1 MILFIVLAGCA
12 PSGWC
17 AFKIGLNEG
26 RSPITAVGVASINS
40 QGIVFSPVPGQAGL
54 IRYKW
59 TEFSAEGLM
68 ELQQMLPRVRV
79 FQQKSGIDKVEYLQ
93 LISDELRKIAP
104 QKPAVPIPI
113 PAQPKPPP
121 VKIVQAA
128 PTIAAPVA
136 PAPKPKNPAAAVPP
150 TLPQKKPEPKPE
162 TEVETAPAF
171 QLIQPAGT
179 SPGAVH
185 RPPESGWSFAAMFSP
200 AGVFLVLVIMGFS
213 VYAGNEIAR
222 FRNRPKN
229 LVCAVSA
236 IFPIIGPTVFLL
248 LPDPAAKYADEM
260 AEASDPFLINPPGN
274 PSSVETVAPA
284 QIPKVKYE
292 EDLDSPYL
300 NLNQSDEETHLET
313 ETVPTPT
320 SKPEV
325 IELYRAPEY
334 QFNFEFF
341 NQYFQ
346 RFINK
351 ESNDGQ
357 ALILRTHDLEY
368 PVHYITELSP
378 DALNIIYPS
387 GDEWHEDKIAYE
399 SLEEVEVIGFSL
411 KNI

>member
-1 MILFIVLAGCA
+1 MILIFVLAGCA

-26 RSPITAVGVASINS
+26 RSPITAVGVASINR
-40 QGIVFSPVPGQAGL
+40 QGIVFSPAPGQAGF

-59 TEFSAEGLM
+59 TEFSAGGLI
-68 ELQQMLPRVRV
+68 ELQQILPRERA

-113 PAQPKPPP
+113 PVQPKPPP

-128 PTIAAPVA
+128 PAIAAPVA
-136 PAPKPKNPAAAVPP
+136 PASEPKNPAAAAPP
-150 TLPQKKPEPKPE
+150 VLPNKKPKPKPE

-171 QLIQPAGT
+171 HLIQPAGT
-179 SPGAVH
+179 SPGADH
-185 RPPESGWSFAAMFSP
+185 RPPESGWSFAAIFSP

-222 FRNRPKN
+222 FRNRPKS

-236 IFPIIGPTVFLL
+236 IFPIIGPAIFLL
-248 LPDPAAKYADEM
+248 LPDPAAKYAGAM
-260 AEASDPFLINPPGN
+260 SEANDPFLINPPGN
-274 PSSVETVAPA
+274 PSTVETVAPTQA
-284 QIPKVKYE
+284 PGVKYE
-292 EDLDSPYL
+292 DDQDSPYHDL
-300 NLNQSDEETHLET
+300 IQDGDETQMEAELVAGTA
-313 ETVPTPT
+313 P
-320 SKPEV
+320 KPMV
-325 IELYRAPEY
+325 MELYLTPEY
-334 QFNFEFF
+334 QFDFKFF

-346 RFINK
+346 RFIN
-351 ESNDGQ
+351 SQPSDGQ
-357 ALILRTHDLEY
+357 ALILRTRDLEY

-387 GDEWHEDKIAYE
+387 GDEWHEDNIAYE
-399 SLEEVEVIGFSL
+399 SLEEVEVTGFTSQ
-411 KNI
+411 

>member
-1 MILFIVLAGCA
+1 MRRLLILFIVLAGCA

-26 RSPITAVGVASINS
+26 RSPITAVGVASINR
-40 QGIVFSPVPGQAGL
+40 QGIVFSPVPGQAGF

-68 ELQQMLPRVRV
+68 ELQQMLPRERA

-104 QKPAVPIPI
+104 QKPAVPIPV
-113 PAQPKPPP
+113 QPKPPP
-121 VKIVQAA
+121 VRIVQAA
-128 PTIAAPVA
+128 PPIAAPVA
-136 PAPKPKNPAAAVPP
+136 PAPEPKNPAAAAPP
-150 TLPQKKPEPKPE
+150 TLPQNMPE

-185 RPPESGWSFAAMFSP
+185 RPPESGWSFDAIFSP

-236 IFPIIGPTVFLL
+236 IFPIIGPAAFLL
-248 LPDPAAKYADEM
+248 LPDPAAKYADKM

-274 PSSVETVAPA
+274 PSTVETEAPTQA
-284 QIPKVKYE
+284 PGVKYE
-292 EDLDSPYL
+292 DDPDSPYHDHTHV
-300 NLNQSDEETHLET
+300 DEETHMET
-313 ETVPTPT
+313 EPVAESAT
-320 SKPEV
+320 KPEV
-325 IELYRAPEY
+325 MELYRAPEY
-334 QFNFEFF
+334 QFDYEFF

-346 RFINK
+346 RFVNLQP
-351 ESNDGQ
+351 NDGQ

-387 GDEWHEDKIAYE
+387 GDEWLEDTIAYGR
-399 SLEEVEVIGFSL
+399 LEEVEVTGF
-411 KNI
+411 KP